1 MQNNLKNKNKCIYY
15 SRFRLNPDFAGGNRR
30 ATQIYQLLDK
40 YHIILNTVHNQK
52 KKEQK
57 TFYDRIL
64 KGFKIIDRVEK
75 YVVTDGEYKLW
86 DKSHKKHFYS
96 MRAVS
101 KRWAKSFV
109 NDGNICFAAI
119 DDPIYF
125 TPLLRT
131 LKKNKIPIVGMCQN
145 IESLVPGQVKNGR
158 QRKLLG
164 KEIDCLKLCDL
175 VVTISREDYITLNN
189 FNINSFFLPY
199 YPVEAIAKRM
209 LKIRDI
215 RKSNITKDIL
225 FIGSAKNK
233 PTQKGLLKF
242 VKAWNEYNFADL
254 GENLLIAGYDTEDL
268 SGYVKGEKIQLL
280 GTLSTEKLNHFL
292 STVKACIC
300 YQEDGTGALTKI
312 QEMLIAGIP
321 VMANIHAARSYY
333 DADGLIEFSSFEEF
347 KESFKKI
354 EEIKS
359 KISIPNPPETRYFYK
374 VLSQFISPHS
384 A

>member
-1 MQNNLKNKNKCIYY
+1 
-15 SRFRLNPDFAGGNRR
+15 
-30 ATQIYQLLDK
+30 
-40 YHIILNTVHNQK
+40 
-52 KKEQK
+52 
-57 TFYDRIL
+57 
-64 KGFKIIDRVEK
+64 
-75 YVVTDGEYKLW
+75 
-86 DKSHKKHFYS
+86 

-101 KRWAKSFV
+101 KKWAESFV
-109 NDGNICFAAI
+109 NDSDICFAAI

-131 LKKNKIPIVGMCQN
+131 LKKNNIPIVAMCQN
-145 IESLVPGQVKNGR
+145 IESLVPGQVKIGR

-164 KEIDCLKLCDL
+164 KEIDCLKLCNL

-189 FNINSFFLPY
+189 FDINAFFLPY
-199 YPVEAIAKRM
+199 YPVEAIVKRM
-209 LKIRDI
+209 LNIRDI
-215 RKSNITKDIL
+215 RKSKTTKDFL

-242 VKAWNEYNFADL
+242 VKAWNEYNFAGL

-280 GTLSTEKLNHFL
+280 GTLSTEELDRHL
-292 STVKACIC
+292 TTVKACIC

-321 VMANIHAARSYY
+321 VIANIHAARSYY
-333 DADGLIEFSSFEEF
+333 DANGLIEFSSFEEF

-354 EEIKS
+354 EQIEN
-359 KISIPNPPETRYFYK
+359 KISVPNPPEARYFYK
-374 VLSQFISPHS
+374 ALSQFISPYS